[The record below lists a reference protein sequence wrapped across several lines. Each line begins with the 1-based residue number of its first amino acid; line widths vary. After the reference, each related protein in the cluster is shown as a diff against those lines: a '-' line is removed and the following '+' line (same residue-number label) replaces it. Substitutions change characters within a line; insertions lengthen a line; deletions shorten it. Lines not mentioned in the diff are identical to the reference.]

1 MLTGLPG
8 EALYVPPP
16 RRVGGR
22 VLFLDYDA
30 CLHPGSVYLH
40 PKHGPMLWD
49 TPGHELFEHAS
60 LLDSVLAPYPELRIV
75 LSTSWVRRYRGSIA
89 RVARRLTPSLQ
100 ARVIGATYHSRMD
113 AKAFGETPRGMQI
126 WSDVLRRKPAA
137 WLAIDDD
144 DDGWPEWCRDRLVRT
159 HPVLGISALSVLA
172 ELEEKLLAMHGA

>member
-1 MLTGLPG
+1 
-8 EALYVPPP
+8 
-16 RRVGGR
+16 
-22 VLFLDYDA
+22 
-30 CLHPGSVYLH
+30 
-40 PKHGPMLWD
+40 
-49 TPGHELFEHAS
+49 
-60 LLDSVLAPYPELRIV
+60 
-75 LSTSWVRRYRGSIA
+75 
-89 RVARRLTPSLQ
+89 
-100 ARVIGATYHSRMD
+100 MD